1 MAIDSGQIG
10 GERTEDCTGTLQKE
24 AGIHHNRSNRRSDMP
39 EKIGFSAALKRVA
52 PGFGILWIIERRLT
66 AGGG

>member
-1 MAIDSGQIG
+1 
-10 GERTEDCTGTLQKE
+10 
-24 AGIHHNRSNRRSDMP
+24 MP

-66 AGGG
+66 AGGGRCFNHSQNLFLIQYSPGTFL

>member
-1 MAIDSGQIG
+1 
-10 GERTEDCTGTLQKE
+10 
-24 AGIHHNRSNRRSDMP
+24 MP
-39 EKIGFSAALKRVA
+39 EKIGFFAALKRVA